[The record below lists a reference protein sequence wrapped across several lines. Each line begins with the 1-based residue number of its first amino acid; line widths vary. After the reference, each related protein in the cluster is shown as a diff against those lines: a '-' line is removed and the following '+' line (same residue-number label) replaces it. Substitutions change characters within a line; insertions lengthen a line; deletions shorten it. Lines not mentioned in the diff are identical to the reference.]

1 MIGKM
6 KMDRKMMTR
15 EKWKTFTRVFTYIRP
30 YLGYFIFGMVMLTLS
45 SLVMMIF
52 LFMAGEMA
60 NAAVEESRFGWSVR
74 QFGWVFIIL
83 LIEQGL
89 FSYLRTVGIVSV
101 RENGTAVH
109 RQILFTQI
117 IHLPTT
123 YLVCIIK

>member
-30 YLGYFIFGMVMLTLS
+30 YLWYFIFGMVMLTLS

-83 LIEQGL
+83 LIAQGL
-89 FSYLRTVGIVSV
+89 FSYLRTVSMAIVSEIGMEIGRASC
-101 RENGTAVH
+101 RERGGSVEGVA
-109 RQILFTQI
+109 
-117 IHLPTT
+117 
-123 YLVCIIK
+123 